1 LFDAQEIEFCVT
13 SIPKKKKKN
22 IAKVTGDSWFEEF
35 CLCSKSTRKS
45 LLLRAWESL
54 LRENF
59 FPWFSN
65 KNILK
70 LVFTYQ
76 NY

>member
-1 LFDAQEIEFCVT
+1 VSSLN
-13 SIPKKKKKN
+13 PKKKKKTLQKSQETLGLKN
-22 IAKVTGDSWFEEF
+22 FAFALKVLEKASCCG
-35 CLCSKSTRKS
+35 
-45 LLLRAWESL
+45 LLRAWESL